1 MYSNAQK
8 LAAVLNKWAQ
18 PAIQE
23 LIGGNLSRMPFLSS
37 IESKIKSTGWVS
49 PMWSMAKEISPVL
62 DGVSSSL
69 VEPFLAKY
77 ISGIPDDSIPQLA
90 HNVVDDAIKNGSLSL
105 FEGKVEFDPEDLE
118 ELKTLLKY
126 NLPIKEATSSYS
138 VLTEEPTPQG
148 EDADEK

>member
-23 LIGGNLSRMPFLSS
+23 LIGGNLSRMPFLAS
-37 IESKIKSTGWVS
+37 IETKIKSTGWVS
-49 PMWSMAKEISPVL
+49 PMWSIAKEISPVL

-69 VEPFLAKY
+69 IEPFIAKY
-77 ISGIPDDSIPQLA
+77 ISGIPDESIPQLA
-90 HNVVDDAIKNGSLSL
+90 HNVVDDAIKNGGLSL
-105 FEGKVEFDPEDLE
+105 FEGKVEFEPEDLE
-118 ELKTLLKY
+118 ELKTLLNY
-126 NLPIKEATSSYS
+126 NLPIQESAASYS

>member
-23 LIGGNLSRMPFLSS
+23 LLGNNLSRLPFLSS

-77 ISGIPDDSIPQLA
+77 IRGIPDDSIPQLA

>member
-23 LIGGNLSRMPFLSS
+23 LLGNNLSRLPFLSS
-37 IESKIKSTGWVS
+37 IESKIKSTGWAS

>member
-23 LIGGNLSRMPFLSS
+23 LLGNNLNRLPFLSS

-49 PMWSMAKEISPVL
+49 PLWSMTKEISPVL

-90 HNVVDDAIKNGSLSL
+90 HNVVDDAIKNGGLSL
-105 FEGKVEFDPEDLE
+105 FEGKVEFEPEDLE

>member
-23 LIGGNLSRMPFLSS
+23 LIGGNLSRMPFLAS
-37 IESKIKSTGWVS
+37 IETKIKSTGWVS
-49 PMWSMAKEISPVL
+49 PMWSIAKEISPVL

-69 VEPFLAKY
+69 IEPFIAKY
-77 ISGIPDDSIPQLA
+77 ISGITDESIPQLA
-90 HNVVDDAIKNGSLSL
+90 HNVVDDAIKNGGLSL
-105 FEGKVEFDPEDLE
+105 FEGKVEFEPEDLE

-126 NLPIKEATSSYS
+126 NLPIQESAASYS

>member
-23 LIGGNLSRMPFLSS
+23 LIGGNLSRMPFLAS
-37 IESKIKSTGWVS
+37 IETKIKSTGWVS
-49 PMWSMAKEISPVL
+49 PMWSIAKEISPVL

-69 VEPFLAKY
+69 IEPFIAKY
-77 ISGIPDDSIPQLA
+77 ISGIPDESIPQLA
-90 HNVVDDAIKNGSLSL
+90 HNVVDDAIKNGGLSL
-105 FEGKVEFDPEDLE
+105 FEGKVEFEPEDLE
-118 ELKTLLKY
+118 ELKPLLKY
-126 NLPIKEATSSYS
+126 NLPIQESAASYS

>member
-23 LIGGNLSRMPFLSS
+23 LIGGNLSRMPFLAS
-37 IESKIKSTGWVS
+37 IETKIKSTGWVS
-49 PMWSMAKEISPVL
+49 PMWSIAKEISPVL
-62 DGVSSSL
+62 DGVSSSMI
-69 VEPFLAKY
+69 EPFIAKY
-77 ISGIPDDSIPQLA
+77 ISGIPDESIPQLA
-90 HNVVDDAIKNGSLSL
+90 HNVVDDAIKNGGLSL
-105 FEGKVEFDPEDLE
+105 FEGKVEFEPEDLE

-126 NLPIKEATSSYS
+126 NLPIQESAASYS

>member
-23 LIGGNLSRMPFLSS
+23 LIGGNLSRMPFLAS
-37 IESKIKSTGWVS
+37 IETKIKSTGWVS
-49 PMWSMAKEISPVL
+49 PMWSIVKEISPVL

-69 VEPFLAKY
+69 IEPFIAKY
-77 ISGIPDDSIPQLA
+77 ISGIPDESIPQLA
-90 HNVVDDAIKNGSLSL
+90 HNVVDDAIKNGGLSL
-105 FEGKVEFDPEDLE
+105 FEGKVEFEPEDLE

-126 NLPIKEATSSYS
+126 NLPIQESAASYS

>member
-23 LIGGNLSRMPFLSS
+23 LIGGNLSRMPFLAS
-37 IESKIKSTGWVS
+37 IETKIKSTGWVS
-49 PMWSMAKEISPVL
+49 PMWSIAKEISPVL

-69 VEPFLAKY
+69 IEPFIAKY
-77 ISGIPDDSIPQLA
+77 ISGIPDECIPQLA
-90 HNVVDDAIKNGSLSL
+90 HNVVDDAIKNGGLSL
-105 FEGKVEFDPEDLE
+105 FEGKVEFEPEDLE

-126 NLPIKEATSSYS
+126 NLPIQESAASYS

>member
-23 LIGGNLSRMPFLSS
+23 LLGNNLSRLPFLSS

-49 PMWSMAKEISPVL
+49 PMCSMAKEISPVL

-90 HNVVDDAIKNGSLSL
+90 HNVVDDAIKNGGLFL
-105 FEGKVEFDPEDLE
+105 FEGKV
-118 ELKTLLKY
+118 
-126 NLPIKEATSSYS
+126 
-138 VLTEEPTPQG
+138 
-148 EDADEK
+148 

>member
-23 LIGGNLSRMPFLSS
+23 LIGGNLSRMPFLAS
-37 IESKIKSTGWVS
+37 IETKIKSTGWVS
-49 PMWSMAKEISPVL
+49 PMWSIAKEISPVL

-69 VEPFLAKY
+69 IEPFIAKY
-77 ISGIPDDSIPQLA
+77 ISGIPDEYIPQLA
-90 HNVVDDAIKNGSLSL
+90 HNVVDDAIKNGGLSL
-105 FEGKVEFDPEDLE
+105 FEGKVEFEPEDLE

-126 NLPIKEATSSYS
+126 NLPIQESAASYS